1 MLESAAEKEIILKRK
16 VGTVGN
22 IVHSSVPINNNED
35 FNELIRKWAPE
46 NVKVEK
52 RDVLSHHEVL
62 TRLDG
67 YDPER
72 GVKVVGH
79 RGYFLKKWGVFL

>member
-1 MLESAAEKEIILKRK
+1 MSFVLTSLRITIFC
-16 VGTVGN
+16 
-22 IVHSSVPINNNED
+22 NE
-35 FNELIRKWAPE
+35 NGLQRA
-46 NVKVEK
+46 VKVEK

-79 RGYFLKKWGVFL
+79 RGYFLRNWGVFLKSSLD